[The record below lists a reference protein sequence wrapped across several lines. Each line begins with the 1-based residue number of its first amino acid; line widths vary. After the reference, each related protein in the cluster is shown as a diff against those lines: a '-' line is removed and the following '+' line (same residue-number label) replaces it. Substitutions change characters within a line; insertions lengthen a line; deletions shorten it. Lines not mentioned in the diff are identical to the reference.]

1 LILRGIKTVAV
12 LPRAAR
18 RKTREGWSMPRNQI
32 AFVAYLDHDNL
43 GVGYMASM
51 LLEKG
56 FAITLVDMREQFP
69 TILQSLLDAQALVTG
84 FSIVFQYHLDEFKDL
99 MTYLRKGG
107 VDCHFCAGG
116 HYPSFRYQELLSLAP
131 ELDSIVLFEG
141 EHTFAELSEAVREGR
156 DWRQIL
162 GIAYKDNGAVRC
174 TGLRPLEDN
183 LDKFPLPVRKPAKQQ
198 VLGRNVVN
206 ILAGRGCYYNCSF
219 CSIRSFY
226 AQPPGKVKR
235 IRKPEYV
242 VREMQ
247 LHYQEED
254 CTIFLFQDDDF
265 PVAEPCGRAW
275 LENFCWAL
283 RKAGLQDRIFF
294 KISCRPNEIDE
305 GSLSLMM
312 AHGLGMV
319 YLGIESG
326 TLRGL
331 ELMRKQISPE
341 TSLGAVKTLKKL
353 GMAYEFGFMVFD
365 PGSTF
370 DTVRENLVFLEA
382 LCGDGSAAVS
392 LGKMLPLAGTRIE
405 DELRQQK
412 RLRGASPYE
421 DYAFTD
427 PLLDEYFHVL
437 SDVFRVWMH
446 GNSGLMTLSRWVN
459 FQVAALRRFHICEE
473 DTRVALWNI
482 VSSANRFLIRSCEHL
497 SHAFQS
503 SSKALRDTA
512 VSDLASEVAIKH
524 DEFAAKLFC
533 LYDRVSELASNPEG
547 ADLAMQ

>member
-1 LILRGIKTVAV
+1 MSG
-12 LPRAAR
+12 
-18 RKTREGWSMPRNQI
+18 NQI

-43 GVGYMASM
+43 GVGYMASI

-56 FAITLVDMREQFP
+56 FAITLIDMREPFS
-69 TILQSLLDAQALVTG
+69 TILQSLLDAQPLITG

-116 HYPSFRYQELLSLAP
+116 HYPSFRYQELLGLAP
-131 ELDSIVLFEG
+131 ELDSVVLFEG

-156 DWRQIL
+156 DWKQIT
-162 GIAYKDNGAVRC
+162 GIAYKDNGAVCC

-183 LDKFPLPVRKPAKQQ
+183 LDKFPLPVRKPAKPQ
-198 VLGRNVVN
+198 VLGRKVVN
-206 ILAGRGCYYNCSF
+206 ILAGRGCHYNCSF

-235 IRKPEYV
+235 IRQPEYV

-247 LHYQEED
+247 LHYQEEG

-265 PVAEPCGRAW
+265 PVSGTGGKAW
-275 LENFCWAL
+275 LEDFCGTL
-283 RKAGLQDRIFF
+283 RRAGLQDRLLW

-305 GSLSLMM
+305 ASLSLMM

-326 TLRGL
+326 TIRGL

-341 TSLGAVKTLKKL
+341 TSLAAVKTLKKL

-370 DTVRENLVFLEA
+370 DSVRENLGFLDA

-405 DELRQQK
+405 EELRQQK

-421 DYAFTD
+421 DYVFMD
-427 PLLDEYFHVL
+427 PLLDEYFRAL
-437 SDVFRVWMH
+437 SHVFRLWMH
-446 GNSGLMTLSRWVN
+446 GNGGVMTLSRLVH

-473 DTRVALWNI
+473 DTGVALWNT
-482 VSSANRFLIRSCEHL
+482 VSSANRFLIRSCEPL
-497 SHAFQS
+497 SHTFQS
-503 SSKALRDTA
+503 SSKARRDAA
-512 VSDLASEVAIKH
+512 VSDLASEVIIKH
-524 DEFAAKLFC
+524 DEFATKLSW
-533 LYDRVSELASNPEG
+533 LSDRVSQLASTN
-547 ADLAMQ
+547 